1 MSDAYQGQG
10 LPTVYFV
17 GAGPG
22 DPALLTVRAAALLAD
37 ADVVLYDR
45 LSANCQPLGPT
56 DALWE
61 CVEQLP
67 GCHPDRVGA
76 ISRRMLEAAQA
87 GKRVVRLKGGDSM
100 IFGRAAEEWH
110 PLIDAGIPVEVV
122 PGVTAALAAAA
133 GAMVSLTD
141 RRVASAVALVTGHEN
156 PDKPGSMI
164 DWSALA
170 QFPGTLVFYM
180 GVARL
185 GHLVDRLTH
194 HGKPE
199 TTPVALVS
207 RASFPDETIVQATLG
222 TIESAAR
229 LQGIAAPAITIVGEV
244 SRDSAAR
251 AIRRRPLRGAVV
263 LTTRP
268 AGQER
273 PLLESLARH
282 GAVAV
287 NLPVLGIGP
296 PPEPALLDA
305 AIDRLRSYDWVVFF
319 SANGVKAFFERLLA
333 QCLDARCFGNARVA
347 AIGRETSK
355 RLLEYGIRADLI
367 PQAERSEGLA
377 EALVQVATGARML
390 LVRADRGREQLE
402 QTLHGI
408 ATVVS
413 VAAYVQVDRDLQG
426 HGSADRLISG
436 KYHILVA
443 TSGQAFAGVLRHLDE
458 NGKKQ
463 LINGEAAIVALGQIT
478 AAAVTASGYPVA
490 AVAKGTDLT
499 SLTQAVVDV
508 WTKKN

>member
-1 MSDAYQGQG
+1 MSDATVGEC

-22 DPALLTVRAAALLAD
+22 DPALLTVRAAALLAA
-37 ADVVLYDR
+37 ADLVLYDR

-56 DALWE
+56 EALWE

-110 PLIDAGIPVEVV
+110 PLIDAGFPVEVV

-141 RRVASAVALVTGHEN
+141 RRIASAVALVTGHEN

-185 GHLVDRLTH
+185 GHLVERLSH

-222 TIESAAR
+222 TIENAAR

-244 SRDSAAR
+244 ARDSAAR
-251 AIRRRPLRGAVV
+251 AIRKRQLQGAVV
-263 LTTRP
+263 ITTRP
-268 AGQER
+268 EGQER
-273 PLLESLARH
+273 PLLESLARQ

-296 PPEPALLDA
+296 PPQPDLLDS
-305 AIDRLRSYDWVVFF
+305 AIDQLSRYDWVVFF
-319 SANGVKAFFERLLA
+319 SANGVKAFFERLTERS
-333 QCLDARCFGNARVA
+333 LDARCFGNARVA
-347 AIGRETSK
+347 AIGRETAK
-355 RLLEYGIRADLI
+355 RLLEVGIRADLI
-367 PQAERSEGLA
+367 PHAERSEGLA
-377 EALVQVATGARML
+377 DALLPVVSGRRML

-402 QTLHGI
+402 QALRAV
-408 ATVVS
+408 ATVDS
-413 VAAYVQVDRDLQG
+413 VAAYVQIDRDLFG
-426 HGSADRLISG
+426 HGSVERLVAG
-436 KYHILVA
+436 KYDLLLA
-443 TSGQAFAGVLRHLDE
+443 TSGQAFLGVLRHLDE
-458 NGKKQ
+458 NGKKR
-463 LINGEAAIVALGQIT
+463 LINGEAAIVALGQVT
-478 AAAVTASGYPVA
+478 AAAIQNGGYPVA
-490 AVAKGTDLT
+490 RIANSAD
-499 SLTQAVVDV
+499 SSSMTQAVVDA